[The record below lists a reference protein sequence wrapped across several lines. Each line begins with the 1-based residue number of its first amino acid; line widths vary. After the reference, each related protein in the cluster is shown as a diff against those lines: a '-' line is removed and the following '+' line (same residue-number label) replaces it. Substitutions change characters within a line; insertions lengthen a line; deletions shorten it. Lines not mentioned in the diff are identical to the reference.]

1 MWNNLKK
8 CLSLIDHATTWQA
21 VGVAV
26 LMLTGALLEA
36 MGIGLIFPFIKL
48 ITDPSLIYE
57 SKWVGMIF
65 GTVPPKSENDF
76 LALAAAALLGVF
88 IFKNV
93 VLLLVYYGQARF
105 VAFNEAALAER
116 LLENYL
122 KGAYFLHLS
131 RNSAESI
138 RTITA
143 SIHGVFRTGLMGYA
157 TLASEFI
164 LVCALIAILLAV
176 EPWITLGAAVT
187 LSLIIGIFY
196 VSFKNRFAAWG
207 KREQELNKQILQS
220 LQQGLHSIKEVKVL
234 GRQNFI
240 IDGFSRTRRE
250 LSRIAV
256 KTTTMNQA
264 PRLWVE
270 TVTVA
275 GVLLVIIFI
284 LLDGG
289 NPGSTIAVL
298 TLFAAAAL
306 RLIPSMN
313 RIIIAMNGIKSSTY
327 SINLIDD
334 DINVFQTHSDEDTET
349 DGEDFHFSDSLY
361 VENVSFNYPGTD
373 AKVLKNIDF
382 TLPKGQSL
390 GLVGPSGA
398 GKTTLVD
405 IILGLLVPSEGRI
418 MVDGADIFRAR
429 QSWQNHIGYV
439 PQSIYMTD
447 DTLRRNIAFGLSDDE
462 IDEKKVLNAVTLAQL
477 DGLVEELP
485 NGLDTMLGEH
495 AIRLSGGQTQR
506 TGIARALYADP
517 DVLVFDEATSSLDS
531 ETEHEISTAVERL
544 KGEKTL
550 IIIAHRLSTVR
561 KCDRLLFLKGG
572 KIMDSGG
579 FEEMA
584 ARNAEFNRL
593 VELSQ
598 L

>member
-1 MWNNLKK
+1 MLSNLKK
-8 CLSLIDHATTWQA
+8 CLSFIDRATTWQA

-57 SKWVGMIF
+57 SKWIEMIY
-65 GTVPPKSENDF
+65 GAVPPASENDF
-76 LALAAAALLGVF
+76 LALAAASLLGVF
-88 IFKNV
+88 TIKNI

-116 LLENYL
+116 ILGNYL

-138 RTITA
+138 RTITSA
-143 SIHGVFRTGLMGYA
+143 IHGVFRSGLMGYA

-164 LVCALIAILLAV
+164 LVSTLIVILFAV

-187 LSLIIGIFY
+187 LGLVVGAFY
-196 VSFKNRFAAWG
+196 ASFKNRFTAWG

-220 LQQGLHSIKEVKVL
+220 LQQGLHSIKEVKIL
-234 GRQNFI
+234 GREDFI
-240 IDGFSRTRRE
+240 IGGFSRTRRE
-250 LSRIAV
+250 LSSIAV
-256 KTTTMNQA
+256 KVITMNQA

-270 TVTVA
+270 TVTVT
-275 GVLLVIIFI
+275 GVLLVVIYI
-284 LLDGG
+284 LLNGG
-289 NPGSTIAVL
+289 NPGTSLAVL
-298 TLFAAAAL
+298 TLFAAAAF

-313 RIIIAMNGIKSSTY
+313 RIIIAMNGIKNSTH

-334 DINVFQTHSDEDTET
+334 DIRVFQAHSDESAAT
-349 DGEDFHFSDSLY
+349 GGKDFLFSGSLR
-361 VENVSFNYPGTD
+361 VEGISFSYPGTD
-373 AKVLKNIDF
+373 ATVLKNIDF
-382 TLPKGQSL
+382 TLHKGESL

-398 GKTTLVD
+398 GKTTLAD
-405 IILGLLVPSEGRI
+405 IILGLLVPTEGHI
-418 MVDGADIFRAR
+418 MVDGIDISRTQR
-429 QSWQNHIGYV
+429 VWQNHIGYV
-439 PQSIYMTD
+439 PQSIYLTD

-462 IDEKKVLNAVTLAQL
+462 IDEEKVMNAVNLAQL
-477 DGLVEELP
+477 DDLVGKLP
-485 NGLDTMLGEH
+485 NGLDTPLGEH
-495 AIRLSGGQTQR
+495 GIRLSGGQAQR
-506 TGIARALYADP
+506 TGIARALYGDP

-544 KGEKTL
+544 RGEKTL

-561 KCDRLLFLKGG
+561 KCDRLLFLKDGEVA
-572 KIMDSGG
+572 DSGG
-579 FEEMA
+579 FKEMA